1 MEYYEAYGKWLWQY
15 LGTILKGVAKIELK
29 SILRTTEI
37 SRHWN
42 PPWNVKEDSPS
53 TIHIIIESL
62 ENERDF
68 HYCSKMFLPFLVS
81 VFFSPYVFVS
91 SFFHLLLR
99 VK

>member
-1 MEYYEAYGKWLWQY
+1 MEYYEVYGKWLWQY

-42 PPWNVKEDSPS
+42 PLGNVKENSPS

-62 ENERDF
+62 ENELYF

-81 VFFSPYVFVS
+81 
-91 SFFHLLLR
+91 
-99 VK
+99 